1 MESMAQLLDGK
12 IASQKILDMVREGIV
27 TSTQFNFRKPGLA
40 VIVVGDNPAS
50 QVYVGHKL
58 RACESV
64 GIFSKEYRL
73 PASASMEEVKLA
85 IDELNRSPNIDGIL
99 VQMPLPAHLDAI
111 DLVTRIDPSKDVDG
125 FTPHNLTRLLQG
137 RTGLFPCTPL
147 GVMRLL
153 EMNNIA
159 VRGKHAVILG
169 RSLIVGRPLLAMLLD
184 ANATV
189 TVTHSHTEHLKEIC
203 QTADILFAAIGR
215 PGFVEGSW
223 IKPGAVVVDVGIN
236 RVTNP
241 SEVPYLKASEPE
253 RYSQLVNKGS
263 LLVGDVRFGEAEK
276 IASFITPVPGGVGP
290 LTIAMLL
297 KNTLRA
303 AKKEVH
309 D

>member
-99 VQMPLPAHLDAI
+99 VQMPLPPHLDAI

-290 LTIAMLL
+290 LTVAMLMS
-297 KNTLRA
+297 NTLHAYRTR
-303 AKKEVH
+303 KK
-309 D
+309 

>member
-1 MESMAQLLDGK
+1 MAQLLDGK
-12 IASQKILDMVREGIV
+12 IASQKILDMVREGII

-99 VQMPLPAHLDAI
+99 VQMPLPPHLDAI
-111 DLVTRIDPSKDVDG
+111 DLVTRIDPLKDVDG

-189 TVTHSHTEHLKEIC
+189 TVTHSYTEHLKEIC

-290 LTIAMLL
+290 LTVAMLMS
-297 KNTLRA
+297 NTLHAYRTR
-303 AKKEVH
+303 KK
-309 D
+309 

>member
-1 MESMAQLLDGK
+1 MAQLLDGK

-99 VQMPLPAHLDAI
+99 VQMPLPPHLDAI
-111 DLVTRIDPSKDVDG
+111 DLVTRIDPLKDVDG

-189 TVTHSHTEHLKEIC
+189 TVTHSYTEHLKEIC

-236 RVTNP
+236 RVTNS

-290 LTIAMLL
+290 LTVAMLMS
-297 KNTLRA
+297 NTLHAYRTR
-303 AKKEVH
+303 KK
-309 D
+309 

>member
-1 MESMAQLLDGK
+1 MAQLLDGK

-40 VIVVGDNPAS
+40 VIVVGENPAS

-73 PASASMEEVKLA
+73 PASASSEEVKLA

-99 VQMPLPAHLDAI
+99 VQMPLPPHLDAI

-290 LTIAMLL
+290 LTVAMLMS
-297 KNTLRA
+297 NTLHAYRTR
-303 AKKEVH
+303 KK
-309 D
+309 

>member
-1 MESMAQLLDGK
+1 MAQLLDGK

-99 VQMPLPAHLDAI
+99 VQMPLPPHLDAI

-276 IASFITPVPGGVGP
+276 IASLITPVPGGVGP
-290 LTIAMLL
+290 LTVAMLMS
-297 KNTLRA
+297 NTLHAYRTR
-303 AKKEVH
+303 KK
-309 D
+309 

>member
-1 MESMAQLLDGK
+1 MAQLLDGK

-73 PASASMEEVKLA
+73 PASASSEEVKLA

-99 VQMPLPAHLDAI
+99 VQMPLPPHLDAI

-189 TVTHSHTEHLKEIC
+189 TVTHSYTEHLKEIC

-236 RVTNP
+236 RVANP

-290 LTIAMLL
+290 LTVAMLMS
-297 KNTLRA
+297 NTLHAYRTR
-303 AKKEVH
+303 KK
-309 D
+309 

>member
-1 MESMAQLLDGK
+1 
-12 IASQKILDMVREGIV
+12 
-27 TSTQFNFRKPGLA
+27 
-40 VIVVGDNPAS
+40 
-50 QVYVGHKL
+50 
-58 RACESV
+58 
-64 GIFSKEYRL
+64 
-73 PASASMEEVKLA
+73 
-85 IDELNRSPNIDGIL
+85 
-99 VQMPLPAHLDAI
+99 
-111 DLVTRIDPSKDVDG
+111 
-125 FTPHNLTRLLQG
+125 
-137 RTGLFPCTPL
+137 
-147 GVMRLL
+147 MRLL

-290 LTIAMLL
+290 LTVAMLMS
-297 KNTLRA
+297 NTLHAYRTR
-303 AKKEVH
+303 KK
-309 D
+309 

>member
-1 MESMAQLLDGK
+1 
-12 IASQKILDMVREGIV
+12 
-27 TSTQFNFRKPGLA
+27 
-40 VIVVGDNPAS
+40 
-50 QVYVGHKL
+50 
-58 RACESV
+58 
-64 GIFSKEYRL
+64 
-73 PASASMEEVKLA
+73 MEEVKLA

-99 VQMPLPAHLDAI
+99 VQMPLPPHLDAI

-290 LTIAMLL
+290 LTVAMLMS
-297 KNTLRA
+297 NTLHAYRTR
-303 AKKEVH
+303 KK
-309 D
+309 